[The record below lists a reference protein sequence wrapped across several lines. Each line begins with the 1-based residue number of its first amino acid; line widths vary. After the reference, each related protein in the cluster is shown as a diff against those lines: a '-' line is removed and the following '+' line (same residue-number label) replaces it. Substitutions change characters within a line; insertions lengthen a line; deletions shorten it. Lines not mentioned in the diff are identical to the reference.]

1 MIRAHL
7 IIKGYVQGV
16 GYRATTSRKASQLKI
31 KGWIKNLPNGSVEA
45 IIEGDEEAVNKLIKW
60 CFRGPTNARVRDIQ
74 VDKMTATGEFPY
86 FFVMR

>member
-45 IIEGDEEAVNKLIKW
+45 IIEGDEEAVNELIKW
-60 CFRGPTNARVRDIQ
+60 CFRGPTKACVRDIQ
-74 VDKMTATGEFPY
+74 VKKMTATGEFPY